1 MPLIQPSA
9 PPAPPGVPTVPQPTA
24 IDVGTQA
31 TVPVAQP
38 KTRAEV
44 QALKAKRSELSNQL
58 ESASDRRENVAEE
71 LTTASPVARP
81 GLEAR
86 LKTLDARIVQLEQEI
101 AANGRALANAPLE
114 LVSTDAPA
122 APEVRYG
129 PFSSGQ
135 LTGITIVG
143 TLFVLAPL
151 AFAAARAMLLRARQ
165 PKLTPEMIEATRR
178 MERMEQAID
187 AVAVEVER
195 ISEGQRFVTQIMA
208 KSQQDK
214 LPVGRNEG

>member
-1 MPLIQPSA
+1 
-9 PPAPPGVPTVPQPTA
+9 
-24 IDVGTQA
+24 VGTP
-31 TVPVAQP
+31 TPITVAQP

-58 ESASDRRENVAEE
+58 ESATDRRENVAEE
-71 LTTASPVARP
+71 LSNAPAVARP

-86 LKTLDARIVQLEQEI
+86 LKTLDTRIVQLEQEI

-114 LVSTDAPA
+114 LVPSEAVS
-122 APEVRYG
+122 APEPRYG
-129 PFSSGQ
+129 PFTSDQ

-151 AFAAARAMLLRARQ
+151 AFAAARAMLARARQ
-165 PKLTPEMIEATRR
+165 PKLTPEMLEATRR

-195 ISEGQRFVTQIMA
+195 ISEGQRFVTQLMA
-208 KSQQDK
+208 KSQPERLGVPK
-214 LPVGRNEG
+214 AEG

>member
-1 MPLIQPSA
+1 MPLLQPSA
-9 PPAPPGVPTVPQPTA
+9 PPAPPQPATV
-24 IDVGTQA
+24 DVGTP
-31 TVPVAQP
+31 TPITVAQP

-58 ESASDRRENVAEE
+58 ESATDRRENVAEE
-71 LTTASPVARP
+71 LSNAPAVARP

-86 LKTLDARIVQLEQEI
+86 LKTLDTRIVQLEQEI

-114 LVSTDAPA
+114 LVPSEAAPA
-122 APEVRYG
+122 PEPRYG
-129 PFSSGQ
+129 PFTSGQ

-151 AFAAARAMLLRARQ
+151 AFAAARAMLIRARQ

-187 AVAVEVER
+187 TVAVEVER
-195 ISEGQRFVTQIMA
+195 ISEGQRFVTQLMA
-208 KSQQDK
+208 KSQQERLGVPK
-214 LPVGRNEG
+214 AEG